1 MIAVALAAMV
11 SSARAGEVSGAAI
24 VVDGDTLA
32 IAGQRFDLL
41 GIDAPELPQLCEAD
55 GKRWACGEDATMVLR
70 RIIAGRE
77 VTCAAHG
84 EGERGAVLAVCRIG
98 FEGLNREMVRAG
110 MALNPPRGPALYVRE
125 EAARPRPIRAGSGRA
140 ASSRPGRGGPARASI
155 RRRAVGDGAVAAPG
169 GLTSTRRSNAM
180 APA

>member
-1 MIAVALAAMV
+1 MAKARFPSRRVGFPSLIAVALAAMV

-125 EAARPRPIRAGSGRA
+125 EAAAKAYPRGLWASRFVTPWAWRAG
-140 ASSRPGRGGPARASI
+140 ARL
-155 RRRAVGDGAVAAPG
+155 DPPPG
-169 GLTSTRRSNAM
+169 GG
-180 APA
+180 

>member
-1 MIAVALAAMV
+1 MAKGRFPSRRVGFPSLIAVALAAMV
-11 SSARAGEVSGAAI
+11 SSAQAAEVSGAAL

-41 GIDAPELPQLCEAD
+41 GLDAPELPQLCEAD

-110 MALNPPRGPALYVRE
+110 MALNPPPGPALYVRE
-125 EAARPRPIRAGSGRA
+125 EAAAKAYPRGLWASRFVTPWAWRAG
-140 ASSRPGRGGPARASI
+140 ARL
-155 RRRAVGDGAVAAPG
+155 DPPPG
-169 GLTSTRRSNAM
+169 GG
-180 APA
+180 